1 MPAPASPTRPRWRG
15 ACAVLAL
22 LLAGCAAP
30 RPVLQPGELPLQ
42 ATDPRGFTLHWRLDR
57 TADAAVAEGVVEA
70 PRLDRYAQV
79 TVELAGLDASG
90 AVVSRSLATALPRDF
105 TGTTPW
111 PFTARLRPTGGEN
124 RFVVRVADAT
134 PRPTPGR

>member
-1 MPAPASPTRPRWRG
+1 MPTPVSPTRPRWRG
-15 ACAVLAL
+15 AGAALAL

-30 RPVLQPGELPLQ
+30 RPVLQPGELPLHS
-42 ATDPRGFTLHWRLDR
+42 TDPRGFILHGQLGR
-57 TADAAVAEGVVEA
+57 TAAAAVAEGVVEA

-111 PFTARLRPTGGEN
+111 PFTARLRLTGGEN
-124 RFVVRVADAT
+124 RFVV
-134 PRPTPGR
+134 